1 VLFSAKTTYA
11 LLALIELADVQASGE
26 KLQVAQIASRQ
37 DIPERYLE
45 QMMGSLRKAGMLRS
59 VRGPKGGYQLARPAA
74 AISLAEVVA
83 LLEPTNAASHR
94 RQSTPEQQV
103 LQQVSQALQ
112 QQHEQQLL
120 AISLATLLRQR
131 NELQLAQAMYFI

>member
-1 VLFSAKTTYA
+1 MLFSAKTTYA

>member
-26 KLQVAQIASRQ
+26 KLQVAQIANRQ

-45 QMMGSLRKAGMLRS
+45 QMMGSLRKAGLLRS

>member
-1 VLFSAKTTYA
+1 MLFSAKTTYA

-45 QMMGSLRKAGMLRS
+45 QMMGSLRKAGLLRS

-131 NELQLAQAMYFI
+131 DELQLAQAMYFI

>member
-45 QMMGSLRKAGMLRS
+45 QMMGSLRKAGLLRS

>member
-120 AISLATLLRQR
+120 GISLATLLRQR

>member
-45 QMMGSLRKAGMLRS
+45 QMMGSLRKAGLLRS

-120 AISLATLLRQR
+120 GISLATLLRQR

>member
-1 VLFSAKTTYA
+1 MLFSAKTTYA

-45 QMMGSLRKAGMLRS
+45 QMMGSLRKAGLLRS

>member
-1 VLFSAKTTYA
+1 MLFSAKTTYA

-26 KLQVAQIASRQ
+26 KLQVAQIANRQ

-45 QMMGSLRKAGMLRS
+45 QMMGSLRKAGLLRS

>member
-1 VLFSAKTTYA
+1 
-11 LLALIELADVQASGE
+11 
-26 KLQVAQIASRQ
+26 
-37 DIPERYLE
+37 
-45 QMMGSLRKAGMLRS
+45 